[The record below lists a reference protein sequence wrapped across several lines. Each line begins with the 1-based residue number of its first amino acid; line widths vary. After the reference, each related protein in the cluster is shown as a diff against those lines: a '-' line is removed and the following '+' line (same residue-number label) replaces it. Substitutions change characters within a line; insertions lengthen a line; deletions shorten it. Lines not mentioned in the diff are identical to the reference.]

1 MSARHAA
8 LGVLV
13 AALWGFN
20 FVAAR
25 FALAHISPLLLVALR
40 FGVASLPAVFLP
52 RPRVSW
58 LRMVALA
65 STLFIGQF
73 SFLFWGMHAGMPP
86 GLASVLTQFQAVFTV
101 VLAGVL
107 LRESPAARQIVGLLI
122 ATAGLII
129 VAATVGRA
137 GVTLTG
143 LVLTLL
149 AAASWA
155 VGNVLLR
162 AVGRTDVLSLIVWL
176 SVIPP
181 LPMLLISLAID
192 GPPAIGPVISGS
204 MWVSLLAVL
213 YISVAAT
220 LGGYALWGHLLRL
233 YPASSV
239 APFALLVPVFG
250 LIAARITLAEQ
261 LSAMRLT
268 GIAVL
273 ALGLV
278 IASLPLAGWVSALLW
293 TDRRKDRKKAELHP

>member
-25 FALAHISPLLLVALR
+25 LALAHISPLLLVALR
-40 FGVASLPAVFLP
+40 FGIASLPAMFLP

-58 LRMVALA
+58 SRMVALA

-73 SFLFWGMHAGMPP
+73 SFLFWGMHVGMPP
-86 GLASVLTQFQAVFTV
+86 GLASVLTQFQAVLTM
-101 VLAGVL
+101 VLAGAF
-107 LRESPAARQIVGLLI
+107 LREMPAPRQIVGLLI
-122 ATAGLII
+122 ATAGLIL

-143 LVLTLL
+143 LLLTLL

-162 AVGRTDVLSLIVWL
+162 AVGRTDMLSLIVWL

-181 LPMLLISLAID
+181 LPMLLLSLAVD
-192 GPPAIGPVISGS
+192 GPPAIVSVMSSG
-204 MWVSLLAVL
+204 MWISLLAVL
-213 YISVAAT
+213 YIAVAAT

-233 YPASSV
+233 YPAGSV

-250 LIAARITLAEQ
+250 LLSARITLGEQ
-261 LSAMRLT
+261 FSPMRLT

-278 IASLPLAGWVSALLW
+278 IASLPLAGWASSLLGVA
-293 TDRRKDRKKAELHP
+293 RRRDSKNAELHP